1 MYPTKDIPTL
11 RCLYEFIVEK
21 LPAGA
26 KVPAHNTFFDWYR
39 FSCRFAN
46 LAEGG
51 TVYLLLIVAGLDLR
65 WSVAKA
71 QGRVIWEVAKLLRAP
86 DNTGEHL
93 LAARIRSAL
102 S

>member
-1 MYPTKDIPTL
+1 MIPILFYAGSHTARFQVPEASFEVSSFDIISSSSHCSMYPTKDIPTL

-26 KVPAHNTFFDWYR
+26 KVPAHNTFLDWYW

-51 TVYLLLIVAGLDLR
+51 MVYLLLIIAGLDLR
-65 WSVAKA
+65 
-71 QGRVIWEVAKLLRAP
+71 
-86 DNTGEHL
+86 
-93 LAARIRSAL
+93 
-102 S
+102 